1 MHEGVSLLRL
11 YLLRALYL
19 GNFVMLGLSVWP
31 GIFKHTGWANP
42 LEGVAVAFWGALSLL
57 CIIGVRYP
65 LKMLPLIFLQFAY
78 KLIWLLAVALPR
90 LSTGAP
96 TWYMKPML
104 MGVLLEPILI
114 PWPYVFATY
123 VRKAGDRW
131 RNRPLA
137 TADIVAD
144 DHQLHKIVGQ
154 PGD

>member
-1 MHEGVSLLRL
+1 MKKLRTVDVSLFRL
-11 YLLRALYL
+11 YLLRVLYL

-31 GIFKHTGWANP
+31 GILRHNGWANP
-42 LEGVAVAFWGALSLL
+42 LEGVAVAFWGALSLI

-65 LKMLPLIFLQFAY
+65 LKMLPLIFLQFSY

-104 MGVLLEPILI
+104 MGVLLEPIVI

-131 RNRPLA
+131 RNRSLA
-137 TADIVAD
+137 TKDAIANIKSS
-144 DHQLHKIVGQ
+144 HSS
-154 PGD
+154 